1 MPTLPAL
8 RGHKRGRVGNSS
20 PALMAFS
27 HLSSDPPVPPGRE
40 AFQESAAAVQGLECA
55 LARARANP
63 ARKPRS
69 IARR

>member
-8 RGHKRGRVGNSS
+8 RGHKRGRVGNSC
-20 PALMAFS
+20 PHGFS

-40 AFQESAAAVQGLECA
+40 AFQKRAAAVQGLECA

-69 IARR
+69 TARR